1 MNMRGWM
8 VGALAACAAVGA
20 MAKDGLKVGDSAP
33 KLQVGKWVQGEA
45 VKSLETGTVYIV
57 EFWSTWCGPC
67 RASIPHLNE
76 IWKANKDKGLV
87 VIGQNVWEEEE
98 SGVEKFVKKMGEKM
112 TYRVALD
119 DKSKDDKGA
128 MAKYWMEA
136 AGQDGIPA
144 AFVVDKAGKI
154 AWVGHPMDGLD
165 KVVEQVLAGTFDAKK
180 FAEQADKEREKT
192 DAAQEKVM
200 ELGEKLGEA
209 MEGQKWD
216 DALKLV
222 DQMQKELPEE
232 AALGLSF
239 VKFQV
244 FVMKKDE
251 AGAYKL
257 AGEMGEKAKDQAEVL
272 NELAW
277 AIATSEGLKN
287 RDLGLAE
294 KLASRANEVEK
305 GENAAILDTYA
316 RVLFMKGEKD
326 KAIELQTKAV
336 EKADDDMKDNAK
348 ATLESYKA
356 GKLPP
361 ADDGEEE
368 HDAAPAKSL

>member
-8 VGALAACAAVGA
+8 VGVLAACAAGGV
-20 MAKDGLKVGDSAP
+20 MAKESLQVGDVAP

-45 VKSLETGTVYIV
+45 VKSLETGTVYVV

-76 IWKANKDKGLV
+76 VWKANKDKGLV
-87 VIGQNVWEEEE
+87 VIGQNVWEDEEA
-98 SGVEKFVKKMGEKM
+98 GVEKFVKKMGEKM

-119 DKSKDDKGA
+119 DKSKEEKGA
-128 MAKYWMEA
+128 MAKTWMEA

-154 AWVGHPMDGLD
+154 AWIGHPMDGLD
-165 KVVEQVLAGTFDAKK
+165 KVVEQVLAGTFDSKK
-180 FAEQADKEREKT
+180 FAEQADKEREKSE
-192 DAAQEKVM
+192 AAQEKVM
-200 ELGEKLGEA
+200 EMGEKLGEA
-209 MEGQKWD
+209 MEARDWD
-216 DALKLV
+216 AAIKLV
-222 DQMQKELPEE
+222 DQMQKELPAE
-232 AALGLSF
+232 AGLGLNF

-251 AGAYKL
+251 ASAYKL
-257 AGEMGEKAKDQAEVL
+257 AAELGEKMKDEAEVL
-272 NELAW
+272 NELSW

-287 RDLGLAE
+287 RDLALAE

-326 KAIELQTKAV
+326 KAIELQTKSI
-336 EKADDDMKDNAK
+336 EKADDDMKDSLK

-361 ADDGEEE
+361 AEDEE
-368 HDAAPAKSL
+368 HDAPAQSL